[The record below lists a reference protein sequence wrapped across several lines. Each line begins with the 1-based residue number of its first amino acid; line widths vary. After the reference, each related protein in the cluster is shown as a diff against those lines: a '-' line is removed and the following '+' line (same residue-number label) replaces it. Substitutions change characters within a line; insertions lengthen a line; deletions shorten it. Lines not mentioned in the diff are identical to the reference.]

1 MSEDYFSI
9 YIQYVLLISFGIYYF
24 SFKDKDK
31 FPVTMLSF
39 MFLILS
45 YPYISFFVPQIM
57 PSTDCTENSIS
68 DGDWAYPNFDDATA
82 AFKFNSDYTFNY
94 SNTYTNTT
102 RYGTWKI
109 IDNCSY
115 QLKFRNGDMKTVY
128 ISGDSFNIGSTKY
141 KKY

>member
-1 MSEDYFSI
+1 MSEDYFSV

-31 FPVTMLSF
+31 FLVTMLSF

-68 DGDWAYPNFDDATA
+68 FD
-82 AFKFNSDYTFNY
+82 SV
-94 SNTYTNTT
+94 
-102 RYGTWKI
+102 
-109 IDNCSY
+109 
-115 QLKFRNGDMKTVY
+115 L
-128 ISGDSFNIGSTKY
+128 
-141 KKY
+141 